1 MNKFPLYFPDKND
14 QFLLQESLGAF
25 CLSSRPEVFCEKCA
39 LKNFAK
45 LIGKHLWWSLF
56 FDEVVVFGS
65 AALLKKTFDLGF
77 FLWIL
82 ENF

>member
-25 CLSSRPEVFCEKCA
+25 CLSSRPEVFCEKGA

-45 LIGKHLWWSLF
+45 LIGKHL
-56 FDEVVVFGS
+56 
-65 AALLKKTFDLGF
+65 
-77 FLWIL
+77 
-82 ENF
+82 